1 MLTLD
6 EKAVLRRIDDRKEDL
21 VDCLVRLIRFRT
33 VTPLFHGRADGDDYS
48 ALQSFL
54 SDRLAAL
61 DFDVE
66 MWQADASAL
75 ERFPGSGVVPDRDLR
90 NMPVLVARREGPG
103 PSLLLNGHYDVVP
116 PGVATNWR
124 HPPFEGVV
132 EGDRV
137 FGRGACDMK
146 AGLAAIVEALRCI
159 VEASGELPG
168 TVVVESVPD
177 EEMTSMGTLACC
189 QRNVRADAA
198 IIPEPT
204 DLQLLVA
211 VRGSFGGRI
220 IVSGRAGHSELAQ
233 PPWREGGP
241 VNAISKAAK
250 VVDGLERLNA
260 EWATRPDKRHRYLP
274 PDTIV
279 PTIIRG
285 GEWDVMYPER
295 VEITFDSMFVPS
307 TRDKRAEIQA
317 ALDRIAMEDDWMR
330 EHPPVLEAGD
340 YLYGAEIR
348 EDEPIVQTA
357 SAALTDLGME
367 QRFVGSGS
375 LTDMVHLINYAK
387 VPTVCVGPSYR
398 TAHAA
403 DEHVTVDELVT
414 TTKALALM
422 ILRWCSRSDG
432 RTGT

>member
-1 MLTLD
+1 MLTSE
-6 EKAVLRRIDDRKEDL
+6 EKAILRRIDDRKGDL

-33 VTPLFHGRADGDDYS
+33 VTPLFRGRAEGDDYS
-48 ALQSFL
+48 GLQRFL
-54 SDRLAAL
+54 SDRLADL
-61 DFDVE
+61 GFGIE
-66 MWQADASAL
+66 LWEADASAL
-75 ERFPGSGVVPDRDLR
+75 DRFPGSGVVPDRDLS
-90 NMPVLVARREGPG
+90 NMPILVARREGKG

-116 PGVATNWR
+116 PGVGKNWR

-146 AGLAAIVEALRCI
+146 AGLAAIVEALRCV
-159 VEASGELPG
+159 VEASAELPG

-189 QRNVRADAA
+189 ERNVRADAA

-204 DLQLLVA
+204 DLQVLVA

-220 IVSGRAGHSELAQ
+220 VVSGRAGHSEMAQ
-233 PPWREGGP
+233 PPWREGGA

-250 VVDGLERLNA
+250 VVEGLEKLNA
-260 EWATRPDKRHRYLP
+260 EWALQPDKRHRYLP
-274 PDTIV
+274 PDSIV
-279 PTIIRG
+279 PTMIRG

-307 TRDKRAEIQA
+307 TKDKRQEIQA
-317 ALDRIAMEDDWMR
+317 ALDRIATEDDWMR
-330 EHPPVLEAGD
+330 GHHPTLEAGD

-348 EDEPIVQTA
+348 EDEPIVRAASTA
-357 SAALTDLGME
+357 LKDIGVEARL
-367 QRFVGSGS
+367 VGFGS
-375 LTDMVHLINYAK
+375 LTDMVHLINYSK
-387 VPTVCVGPSYR
+387 VPTVCVGPSYG

-403 DEHVTVDELVT
+403 DECVKIDDLVT

-422 ILRWCSRSDG
+422 ILRWCGRSDG
-432 RTGT
+432 